1 MSRTSAFLE
10 DFWIDAVSIV
20 SHTQGKLGVT
30 VGYFRFNFAGVGVLK
45 RVSQGLTG
53 NPVNFIAK
61 EGIELPLR
69 SLDEHPQRSR
79 PKAVVGTGEFFTQ
92 TG

>member
-1 MSRTSAFLE
+1 MSRPAAFLE

-30 VGYFRFNFAGVGVLK
+30 VGYFRFNCAGVGVLK
-45 RVSQGLTG
+45 RVSQCLTR

-61 EGIELPLR
+61 DGIEVPLR
-69 SLDEHPQRSR
+69 SLDKNPQRSR